1 MATGTKND
9 TRSAADE
16 AAEATERVAETQE
29 QAARQWTRSQEQ
41 AIGAVRDAQTDL
53 LRSFPSPTEVI
64 ESSYDFAVQALQMQ
78 KEFALRWIEWV
89 TPRVPASE
97 ETDRTKKS
105 RR

>member
-1 MATGTKND
+1 MASSTRDD
-9 TRSAADE
+9 TRSATEE
-16 AAEATERVAETQE
+16 AAEAAEQFAETQE
-29 QAARQWTRSQEQ
+29 HATRQWTRSQEQ

-53 LRSFPSPTEVI
+53 LRSLPSPTEVI
-64 ESSYDFAVQALQMQ
+64 ETSYDFAVQALQMQ

-89 TPRVPASE
+89 TPRLPASE